1 MDAALALVAE
11 GGLPAL
17 SLREAAR
24 RAGVSPA
31 APYHHFPSREAL
43 VAALARDGFEGM
55 RIAMERELAKAG
67 DDPIERLLASGRG
80 YVTYAIAHPAS
91 FQIMFGAARLC
102 DLSSFPDV
110 VAASEPVGSML
121 MESVARVSQLPGMP
135 PIDLAKLGL
144 FAWSSVHGASW
155 LVLDG
160 ALKPEM
166 TSGVALDD
174 ALANVE
180 TFGVMLRALASR
192 ANETPA
198 DTTEKPRAKRRQ
210 SVK

>member
-55 RIAMERELAKAG
+55 RIAMERELAEAG

-102 DLSSFPDV
+102 DLSQFPDV
-110 VAASEPVGSML
+110 TAASEPVGSIL
-121 MESVARVSQLPGMP
+121 MESVARVSRLPGMP
-135 PIDLAKLGL
+135 AIDLAKLGL

-166 TSGVALDD
+166 TSGIALRD

-180 TFGVMLRALASR
+180 SFGVILRAL
-192 ANETPA
+192 T
-198 DTTEKPRAKRRQ
+198 KRGAQAAIRPPQRQ

>member
-43 VAALARDGFEGM
+43 VAALAMEGFEGM
-55 RIAMERELAKAG
+55 RLAMERELATAG
-67 DDPIERLLASGRG
+67 EDPIDRLLASGRG
-80 YVTYAIAHPAS
+80 YVTYAIASPAS
-91 FQIMFGAARLC
+91 FQIMFGAGRLC
-102 DLSSFPDV
+102 DLSQFPEV
-110 VAASEPVGSML
+110 VAASEPVGAIL
-121 MESVARVSQLPGMP
+121 MESVATVSQLPGMP
-135 PIDLAKLGL
+135 EVDLAKLGL

-166 TSGVALDD
+166 TSGVALQD

-180 TFGVMLRALASR
+180 TFGVMLRALTSR
-192 ANETPA
+192 AGAGRGRGE
-198 DTTEKPRAKRRQ
+198 DTKDTRRRQ

>member
-43 VAALARDGFEGM
+43 VAALARDGFEGK
-55 RIAMERELAKAG
+55 RIAMERELAEAG

-102 DLSSFPDV
+102 DLSQFPDV
-110 VAASEPVGSML
+110 TAASEPVGSIL
-121 MESVARVSQLPGMP
+121 MESVARVSRLPGMP
-135 PIDLAKLGL
+135 AIDLAKLGL

-166 TSGVALDD
+166 TSGIALRD

-180 TFGVMLRALASR
+180 SFGVILRAL
-192 ANETPA
+192 T
-198 DTTEKPRAKRRQ
+198 KRGAQAAIRPPQRQ